1 MANLQAAGDPVN
13 PHQDGHFD
21 LPRTDCSSVTVD
33 SEMEHQD
40 STIETRPRTLL
51 DGASAHELRT
61 PDSVPQVSLSS
72 PTHVPDTTPIL
83 PEAAI
88 PSRGFLSLI
97 PHEFARRHL
106 ILSAGC
112 DGTPPDEVEQLLITE
127 RTSPAA
133 IYNVGVTLQRAV
145 RTSIGGPESIAA
157 AIDRVYL
164 AAEEDSPRASD
175 TPEVT
180 VMGSSDVDRELSDA
194 ISETE
199 RDLLSTHGKAPAVRL
214 VDLILFEALL
224 RDASDIHIQPVRGRT
239 LIRYRLDGA
248 LYTVRE
254 LPGSMAT
261 ALVSRIKVMAQLNV
275 AEHRAP
281 QDGRATVTVGSK
293 SGDRGGPHPG
303 PDGAQAS
310 GWAGRRVDLRISTLP
325 STYGE
330 RVVIRLLDP
339 SKSPHVLSFAALG
352 MPSDV
357 ERPYLAQVDR
367 PNGIVLVTGPT
378 GSGKTTTLYTT
389 LAWISSSNTSGNTS
403 GSKTGDRDPSQLR
416 SEGRA
421 TDVGGVGVAGCG
433 RGGGRAGRGGCELNM
448 MTVEDP
454 VEYDL
459 SGAGL
464 SVSQTQVDAK
474 RGVTF
479 ATGLRHILRQDPDV
493 IMVGEIRDEET
504 ARMAVQASLTGH
516 LVMSTLHTNDAPSAV
531 ARLVDLGVEPFLVSS
546 SLSAVLAQRLV
557 RRVHRRCE
565 GKGCED
571 CLGSGYRGRTGV
583 FELLVCDAAMKELVQ
598 TRYSTGEV
606 AAVAIKSGM
615 RTLKQHGDALIA
627 EGLTTVAEVARVI
640 AASEEVQT

>member
-1 MANLQAAGDPVN
+1 MN
-13 PHQDGHFD
+13 PETE
-21 LPRTDCSSVTVD
+21 PR
-33 SEMEHQD
+33 
-40 STIETRPRTLL
+40 
-51 DGASAHELRT
+51 
-61 PDSVPQVSLSS
+61 S
-72 PTHVPDTTPIL
+72 PTLADTEVEHVPLVSSSGSQPHVAHSPVSDASPIP
-83 PEAAI
+83 PEAAE
-88 PSRGFLSLI
+88 PSRAFLDTV

-106 ILSAGC
+106 ILSAGRLGEPATSA
-112 DGTPPDEVEQLLITE
+112 DPARPSAPVEHLIVSD
-127 RTSPAA
+127 RTDPAA
-133 IYNVGVTLQRAV
+133 TYNVGVALGVSVT
-145 RTSIGGPESIAA
+145 TSVGPAESLAA

-164 AAEEDSPRASD
+164 AKEEDAAPSQDD
-175 TPEVT
+175 TPRVT
-180 VMGSSDVDRELSDA
+180 VTGSSDVERDLDDA

-214 VDLILFEALL
+214 VDLIVFEALL
-224 RDASDIHIQPVRGRT
+224 RDASDIHVQPVRGRT
-239 LIRYRLDGA
+239 LIRYRMDGA

-254 LPGSMAT
+254 LPGSMAS
-261 ALVSRIKVMAQLNV
+261 ALVSRIKIMAQLNV

-281 QDGRATVTVGSK
+281 QDGRASVTVGARASDAVRTSLGTGSAVSSK
-293 SGDRGGPHPG
+293 S
-303 PDGAQAS
+303 S
-310 GWAGRRVDLRISTLP
+310 GSSSSWSGRRVDLRISTLP

-357 ERPYLAQVDR
+357 ERPYLAQVNR

-389 LAWISSSNTSGNTS
+389 LAWISSANTKGTPS
-403 GSKTGDRDPSQLR
+403 DPP
-416 SEGRA
+416 G
-421 TDVGGVGVAGCG
+421 
-433 RGGGRAGRGGCELNM
+433 GGGRLEGLAGRSGGARGGRGGCELNM

-464 SVSQTQVDAK
+464 SVSQTQVDSK

-504 ARMAVQASLTGH
+504 ARIAVQASLTGH
-516 LVMSTLHTNDAPSAV
+516 LVLSTLHTNDAPSAV
-531 ARLVDLGVEPFLVSS
+531 ARLIDLGVEPFLVSS

-557 RRVHRRCE
+557 RRVHRHCG

-571 CLGSGYRGRTGV
+571 CLGSGYKGRTGV
-583 FELLVCDAAMKELVQ
+583 FELLVCDGPMRELVQ
-598 TRYSTGEV
+598 TRCSTSNV
-606 AAVAIKSGM
+606 AALAVRSGM
-615 RTLKQHGDALIA
+615 RTLKQHGDALVA
-627 EGLTTVAEVARVI
+627 EGLTTVEEVARVI
-640 AASEEVQT
+640 AASEEVET

>member
-1 MANLQAAGDPVN
+1 MNPVPEVNVVIEPVFRPVPLAGSQVEP
-13 PHQDGHFD
+13 
-21 LPRTDCSSVTVD
+21 LP
-33 SEMEHQD
+33 
-40 STIETRPRTLL
+40 
-51 DGASAHELRT
+51 A
-61 PDSVPQVSLSS
+61 
-72 PTHVPDTTPIL
+72 PDTPHSVSTAIL

-88 PSRGFLSLI
+88 PSPAFLSLI

-106 ILSAGC
+106 ILSAGSEG
-112 DGTPPDEVEQLLITE
+112 DTPSEVEHLLITD

-133 IYNVGVTLQRAV
+133 IYNVGVTLHRAI
-145 RTSIGGPESIAA
+145 RTTLGSPESIAA

-164 AAEEDSPRASD
+164 AVDEDAPRASD
-175 TPEVT
+175 TPQVT
-180 VMGSSDVDRELSDA
+180 VMGSSDVERDLSDA

-239 LIRYRLDGA
+239 LIRYRMDGA

-254 LPGSMAT
+254 LPGSMAS

-293 SGDRGGPHPG
+293 GS
-303 PDGAQAS
+303 DGSQ
-310 GWAGRRVDLRISTLP
+310 GNWAGRRVDLRISTLP

-389 LAWISSSNTSGNTS
+389 LAWISSSNTRG
-403 GSKTGDRDPSQLR
+403 GAPQHHGK
-416 SEGRA
+416 GRA
-421 TDVGGVGVAGCG
+421 T
-433 RGGGRAGRGGCELNM
+433 GCEVNM

-557 RRVHRRCE
+557 RRVHRHCE
-565 GKGCED
+565 GRGCED

-615 RTLKQHGDALIA
+615 RTLKQHGDALVA
-627 EGLTTVAEVARVI
+627 EGLTTAAEVARVI
-640 AASEEVQT
+640 ASSEEVQT